1 MMPNRMNGETNR
13 VIHDIRNMRPIDEQM
28 LNEIRKMS
36 EEDKME
42 IIAVCNQIIQLL
54 VETIGGNEE

>member
-1 MMPNRMNGETNR
+1 MNGETNR